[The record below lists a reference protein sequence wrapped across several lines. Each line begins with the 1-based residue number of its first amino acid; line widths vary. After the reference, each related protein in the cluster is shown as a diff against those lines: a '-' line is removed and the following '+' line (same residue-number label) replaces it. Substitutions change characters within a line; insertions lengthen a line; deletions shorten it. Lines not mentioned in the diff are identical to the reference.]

1 MLHFY
6 GDIYD
11 ASFHL
16 TEVHLMLKKQKQN
29 QKTLTALI
37 QLHRKVKN
45 I

>member
-16 TEVHLMLKKQKQN
+16 TEVHLMLKKQNK
-29 QKTLTALI
+29 KTLIALI
-37 QLHRKVKN
+37 QLYREVKN